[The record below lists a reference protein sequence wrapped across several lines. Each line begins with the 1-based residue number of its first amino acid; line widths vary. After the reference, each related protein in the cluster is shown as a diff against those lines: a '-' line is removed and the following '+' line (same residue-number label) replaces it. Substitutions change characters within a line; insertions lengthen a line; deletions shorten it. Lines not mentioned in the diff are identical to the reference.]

1 MAGWNDT
8 RHPYPDDAVVHVLF
22 DAQADRTPDRT
33 ALVFGDERLTF
44 ATLQRRSNQL
54 AHHLIE
60 RGVTQGTSVGV
71 AMHRSPDM
79 VVGMLA
85 ILKAGGAYLPLDPA
99 YPQDRLALMIED
111 ADVGLILTD
120 PDVVGFPESRAQ
132 MIDVRGYDESAYPS
146 DPPPNRATPDDTMF
160 VIFTS
165 GSTGRPK
172 GVLGT
177 HRGMLNRFAWQWQ
190 TYPFA
195 DGEVCCGKTSLNFVD
210 HVWETW
216 GPLLKGHTLVLVP
229 DAIVHDAA
237 RFVDLLA
244 EHRIQRLV
252 TVPSLMSTLLRSVPD
267 IASRLSHLRFCTLSG
282 ERLPMDLAAEFSAA
296 LPGTVLLNLYG
307 MSEGSADATWYDQRW
322 PTTSDTFPIGRP
334 IHNMRVYLLDE
345 ERRPVPI
352 GATGEVYLAGVGLA
366 KGYVARPDLTAER
379 FLDDPF
385 DESPGARMYRS
396 GDLARWLPEGVLEFV
411 GRVDHQVKVR
421 GIRIEPGEIEA
432 TARSIDGVE
441 DVVVTAHEMG
451 QDRQLVAY
459 VTLGGTHAPT
469 PTRIRD
475 QLAARLPEY
484 MVPGR
489 VLVLDTI
496 PRTPHGKVDRQAL
509 PDPVGTR
516 PASDTPYAPPRT
528 TLERELARL
537 WEELLLIDRVGVNDS
552 FFDLGGDSLLVI
564 RLQAVLNETFQTDLV
579 APDIYATRTIRDLA
593 ALIEERRGGPPADAQ
608 PRPVRR
614 RGSPRSA
621 TGTDV
626 AIIGM
631 AGRFPGAADLDR
643 FWRHLADGV
652 EGLRRMTDEEL
663 RMFEPDHE
671 LKSRDPDFVPI
682 IGTLDDV
689 EMFDAEFFGLGPGE
703 ARTLDP
709 QHRIWFETAWQALES
724 AGYAPGK
731 VDHRIGVFAG
741 SYMNTYTMYNLLHD
755 RAAVEAFVRMQ
766 DPASYLQMLNND
778 RDYLPTRTSHLLDL
792 RGPAVNVQTACSTS
806 LVAVVLACRAIASGD
821 CEMALAGGVSVFLP
835 QAQGYFYQEGGIRS
849 ADGHTRPFD
858 AAGTGTVFTSGV
870 GAVLL
875 KGLDQALVDGDTIH
889 AVIRGAAMN
898 NDGAHKAS
906 YMAPSI
912 DGQAEVIADAL
923 DRAGLEPGAISYVE
937 AHGTATPLGDPMEV
951 AALTRVFGHASDEPR
966 QVALGAVKSNIGH
979 SDAAAG
985 VAGLIKTVLS
995 LEHEAIPPTL
1005 HFETPNPQIDFEAS
1019 PFHVVQRLESWPRG
1033 PEPRRAGVSS
1043 FGVGGTNAHVVL
1055 EEAPAVPLAPSSR
1068 PRHLLPLSARSVTAL
1083 ASMRRALAD
1092 HLERTRPPLADVA
1105 HTLAV
1110 GRTDFA
1116 HRTSV
1121 VAADVDE
1128 AIAALRS
1135 DRVASSE
1142 LLVDAPDVVMMF
1154 PGQGAQYVRM
1164 GQELYEHESV
1174 FRDAFDTCA
1183 RVLGSSLHIDLR
1195 ELLYPVDGSEA
1206 DATERLTR
1214 TALAQPAL
1222 FAVSYATASLWRSWG
1237 VEPSALVGHSVGE
1250 YVAAAVAGVFSLEDT
1265 LRIVAE
1271 RGRLMQALPGGSML
1285 AVRLSAEELQ
1295 PYLGDGVGLAAINT
1309 PQVSVVSGPDDAM
1322 GRLVARLEADG
1333 LDTIALHTSHAFH
1346 SQMIEPMLDQLRA
1359 VVAGVERH
1367 PPRIPIVSTSTGE
1380 VLTDEQALDPAYWAD
1395 QARRPVLFSA
1405 AVRTLHQEPHRVYL
1419 EVGPGRTLTG
1429 AVLQHP
1435 EGPDGAARIAVVQSL
1450 SHPTERRPA
1459 LGSMLTALGQLWQ
1472 AGLPVSLDGV
1482 YRHERRRRVPLPT
1495 YPFERQRHWVDPP
1508 PLARSA
1514 EPLEAPRPFPRTTGD
1529 TISTGSAA
1537 QGSALP
1543 QAASEPTPRPAA
1555 GHEVIA
1561 DGLVA
1566 ILARLGGVEPASL
1579 DRSAAFTEL
1588 GFDSLALTAANAQF
1602 RKRFGVRITLG
1613 QLLDETPTIDALASY
1628 VAERTG
1634 ATAVLPVDPGAAGD
1648 GRALEAAG
1656 SPERG

>member
-1 MAGWNDT
+1 MADWNDT
-8 RHPYPDDAVVHVLF
+8 RHPYPDDTVVHALF

-60 RGVTQGTSVGV
+60 HGVTAGTSVGV

-79 VVGMLA
+79 IIGMLA
-85 ILKAGGAYLPLDPA
+85 VLKAGAAYLPLDPA
-99 YPQDRLALMIED
+99 YPADRLALMIED

-120 PDVVGFPESRAQ
+120 PDSAGLPESRALL
-132 MIDVRGYDESAYPS
+132 IDVRGFDASAYPT
-146 DPPPNRATPDDTMF
+146 DPPPNRSTPDDTMF

-177 HRGMLNRFAWQWQ
+177 HRGMLNRFQWQWQ
-190 TYPFA
+190 TYPFS
-195 DGEVCCGKTSLNFVD
+195 DGEVCCAKTSLNFVD

-216 GPLLKGHTLVLVP
+216 GPLLKGHALVLVP
-229 DAIVHDAA
+229 DAIVQDAA
-237 RFVDLLA
+237 RFVQLLA
-244 EHRIQRLV
+244 EHRIERLV
-252 TVPSLMSTLLRSVPD
+252 TVPSLMSALLRSVPD
-267 IASRLSHLRFCTLSG
+267 IAAKLSHLRFCTLSG

-352 GATGEVYLAGVGLA
+352 GETGEVYLAGVGLA
-366 KGYVARPDLTAER
+366 KGYVARLDLTAER

-385 DESPGARMYRS
+385 DDVPGARMYRS
-396 GDLARWLPEGVLEFV
+396 GDLARWLPEGLLEFV

-432 TARSIDGVE
+432 AARSIAGVL
-441 DVVVTAHEMG
+441 DVVVTAHQIG

-459 VTLGGTHAPT
+459 VTVGGTDAPT
-469 PTRIRD
+469 ATRIRD

-484 MVPGR
+484 MVPAR
-489 VLVLDTI
+489 VMVLDAI

-528 TLERELARL
+528 GLERDLARI
-537 WEELLLIDRVGVNDS
+537 WQDLLLIDRVGVNDS

-564 RLQAVLNETFQTDLV
+564 RAQAVINETFQTDLV
-579 APDIYATRTIRDLA
+579 APDIFATRTVRGLA
-593 ALIEERRGGPPADAQ
+593 TLIDEKRGLPRVDGG

-614 RGSPRSA
+614 SEAPSPA
-621 TGTDV
+621 TSTDV

-663 RMFEPDHE
+663 RTFEPDHE
-671 LKSRDPDFVPI
+671 LKALDPDFVPV
-682 IGTLDDV
+682 IGPIDDV
-689 EMFDAEFFGLGPGE
+689 EMFDAEFFGISPGE

-709 QHRIWFETAWQALES
+709 QHRIWFEAAWQALES

-731 VDHRIGVFAG
+731 VGPRIGVFAG

-766 DPASYLQMLNND
+766 DPAAYLQMLDND

-835 QAQGYFYQEGGIRS
+835 QAQGYLYQEGGIRS
-849 ADGHTRPFD
+849 LDGRTRPFD

-875 KGLDQALVDGDTIH
+875 KGLDQALADGDTIH

-923 DRAGLEPGAISYVE
+923 QRARLDPSAISYVE
-937 AHGTATPLGDPMEV
+937 AHGTATPLGDPIEV
-951 AALTRVFGHASDEPR
+951 AALTRVFGPWWEQPGK
-966 QVALGAVKSNIGH
+966 VALGSVKSNIGH
-979 SDAAAG
+979 TDAAAG
-985 VAGLIKTVLS
+985 VAGLIKTVLA
-995 LEHEAIPPTL
+995 LGHEAIPPTL
-1005 HFETPNPQIDFEAS
+1005 HFETPNPQIDFDAS
-1019 PFHVVQRLESWPRG
+1019 PFRVPVRLEPWPRG
-1033 PEPRRAGVSS
+1033 SEPRRAGVSS
-1043 FGVGGTNAHVVL
+1043 FGVGGTNAHVVV
-1055 EEAPAVPLAPSSR
+1055 EEAPTAPVVPSPR
-1068 PRHLLPLSARSVTAL
+1068 PRHLLPLSARSATAL
-1083 ASMRRALAD
+1083 ASMGRALAD
-1092 HLERTRPPLADVA
+1092 HLERTRPALEDVA
-1105 HTLAV
+1105 HTLAI

-1116 HRTSV
+1116 HRSSV

-1135 DRVASSE
+1135 DRIASSE

-1154 PGQGAQYVRM
+1154 PGQGAQYVGM
-1164 GQELYEHESV
+1164 GRELYDHEPV

-1183 RVLGSSLHIDLR
+1183 KVLRSSVGIDLR
-1195 ELLYPVDGSEA
+1195 ALLYPVDGSDAEA
-1206 DATERLTR
+1206 TKRLTR
-1214 TALAQPAL
+1214 TEVAQPAL
-1222 FAVSYATASLWRSWG
+1222 FVVSYATASLWRSWG
-1237 VEPSALVGHSVGE
+1237 VEPSVLVGHSVGE
-1250 YVAAAVAGVFSLEDT
+1250 YVAATLAGVFAIEDA
-1265 LRIVAE
+1265 LRIVAA
-1271 RGRLMQALPGGSML
+1271 RGRLMQALPGGAMR
-1285 AVRLSAEELQ
+1285 AVRLSADEVQ
-1295 PYLGDGVGLAAINT
+1295 PYLGDGVGLAAMNT

-1322 GRLVARLEADG
+1322 GRFVARLEAAG
-1333 LDTIALHTSHAFH
+1333 HETIALHTSHAFH
-1346 SQMIEPMLDQLRA
+1346 SQMIEPMLDDLRK
-1359 VVAGVERH
+1359 VVASVDRH
-1367 PPRIPIVSTSTGE
+1367 APRIPIVSTSTGHA
-1380 VLTDEQALDPAYWAD
+1380 LTDEQAVDPAYWAD

-1405 AVRTLHQEPHRVYL
+1405 AVMTLQQEPHRVYL

-1435 EGPDGAARIAVVQSL
+1435 DEREGGARIAVVQSL
-1450 SHPTERRPA
+1450 AHPNEPRPA
-1459 LGSMLTALGQLWQ
+1459 LGSMLSALGQLWQ
-1472 AGLPVSLDGV
+1472 AGVPVSLDGV
-1482 YRHERRRRVPLPT
+1482 YRAERRRRVPLPT

-1508 PLARSA
+1508 PLARSVA
-1514 EPLEAPRPFPRTTGD
+1514 PLEAPGPAPRIAGD
-1529 TISTGSAA
+1529 STITGSAA
-1537 QGSALP
+1537 EASALP
-1543 QAASEPTPRPAA
+1543 QAGSEQTPRPAD

-1566 ILARLGGVEPASL
+1566 ILARLGGVDPASL
-1579 DRSAAFTEL
+1579 DRSVAFMEL

-1634 ATAVLPVDPGAAGD
+1634 STGLLPADRGAAGD

-1656 SPERG
+1656 SLERG